1 MGSEEEATYQ
11 FCEEVANKLGVNAE
25 WLKNGKNDDKIFK
38 TYLPIIYET
47 DELLEHRKSDE
58 FTFHFVIN
66 DAEEREIVV
75 IRKYNEL
82 KFEYYPC
89 PIIFNSH
96 VGATGRRYLL
106 SLYSYLREISS
117 KGNKKTHIVTK

>member
-11 FCEEVANKLGVNAE
+11 FCEEVANKLSVNAE

-38 TYLPIIYET
+38 TYLPII
-47 DELLEHRKSDE
+47 EHRKSNE

-75 IRKYNEL
+75 IRKYDEL

-89 PIIFNSH
+89 PIIF
-96 VGATGRRYLL
+96 
-106 SLYSYLREISS
+106 
-117 KGNKKTHIVTK
+117 